1 MVDLDPKQW
10 LPCPGGEFERLE
22 MRLCQRRLW
31 QTLVTWSVVAG
42 AGLSLALAS
51 WQVSRAV
58 WPSST
63 APEILQ
69 PCPTPT
75 DNPAEVPTEN
85 APPGYRNS

>member
-1 MVDLDPKQW
+1 MVDLDPKPW
-10 LPCPGGEFERLE
+10 RPCPAGELDRLE
-22 MRLCQRRLW
+22 VWLGRRRLW

-51 WQVSRAV
+51 WQISKAV

-63 APEILQ
+63 TPDTLQ

-75 DNPAEVPTEN
+75 DNPAAVPTEN
-85 APPGYRNS
+85 APPAYRNS